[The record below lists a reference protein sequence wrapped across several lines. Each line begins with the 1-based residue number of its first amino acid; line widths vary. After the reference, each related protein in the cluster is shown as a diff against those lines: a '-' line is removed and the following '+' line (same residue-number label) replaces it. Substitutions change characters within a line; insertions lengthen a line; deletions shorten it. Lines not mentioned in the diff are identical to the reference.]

1 MSKNKTKLNLN
12 RRNFLTGTA
21 ALAGVA
27 ATASVVPISIANA
40 NHSPLN
46 ENTKGLP
53 DFINWKDRSAL
64 IVHSNKGIETH
75 RSAIGESLITPNR
88 NVYIRNNMPTMT
100 DDQIGNRKNWKVSI
114 EGVKN
119 PKTFTLAQ
127 LQKLGHT
134 TMATILQCSGNGR
147 GFFKHKPRGSQW
159 KTGAAACIF
168 WTGVPMK
175 TVVDACGGI
184 SGDSVYMTSE
194 GVDHVPTGLDPK
206 KAMIAR
212 SVPKKVYKD
221 AMLAWEMNGVP
232 VPNAHGGPLR
242 MITPGYFGINNVKHL
257 GKVAF
262 TSQES
267 SVKYMKKSYRISPIG
282 KKGSQYPSCW
292 EMPVKSWITRPTDET
307 GTVKAGKVQIVG
319 VAMGGTRKVKSV
331 KVSIDGGSSWKKAKF
346 IGPDLGKY
354 AWRQFVFETTL
365 SSGKY
370 NIASLASNG
379 KDKQPELRMENRR
392 GYAHNGWK
400 DHSVNIT
407 VV

>member
-21 ALAGVA
+21 ALAGAA
-27 ATASVVPISIANA
+27 ATASFVPISIANA

-53 DFINWKDRSAL
+53 DFISWKDRSAL

-319 VAMGGTRKVKSV
+319 VAMGGTKKVRSV
-331 KVSIDGGSSWKKAKF
+331 KVSVDGGNSWKKAKF
-346 IGPDLGKY
+346 IGPNLGKF
-354 AWRQFVFETTL
+354 AWRQFVLETTL
-365 SSGKY
+365 SSGTY

-379 KDKQPELRMENRR
+379 SDKQPELRMENRR

>member
-1 MSKNKTKLNLN
+1 MSKNKTKLNLK

-21 ALAGVA
+21 ALAGAA
-27 ATASVVPISIANA
+27 ATASFVPISIANA

-53 DFINWKDRSAL
+53 DFISWKDRSAL

-147 GFFKHKPRGSQW
+147 GFFEHKVRGSQW
-159 KTGAAACIF
+159 ETGAAACIF

-232 VPNAHGGPLR
+232 VPNSHGGPLR

-319 VAMGGTRKVKSV
+319 VAMGGTKKVRSV
-331 KVSIDGGSSWKKAKF
+331 KVSVDGGSSWKRAKF
-346 IGPDLGKY
+346 IGPNLGKF
-354 AWRQFVFETTL
+354 AWRQFVLETTL
-365 SSGKY
+365 SAGTY

-379 KDKQPELRMENRR
+379 SDKQPELRMENRR

>member
-1 MSKNKTKLNLN
+1 MSKNKTKLNVN

-46 ENTKGLP
+46 ENTKSLP
-53 DFINWKDRSAL
+53 DFISWKDRSAL

-331 KVSIDGGSSWKKAKF
+331 KVSVDGGSSWKKAKF

>member
-21 ALAGVA
+21 ALAGAA
-27 ATASVVPISIANA
+27 ATASFVPISIANA

-53 DFINWKDRSAL
+53 DFISWKDRSAL

-331 KVSIDGGSSWKKAKF
+331 KVSVDGGSSWKKAKF

-365 SSGKY
+365 TSGKY

>member
-331 KVSIDGGSSWKKAKF
+331 KVSVDGGSSWKKAKF

-365 SSGKY
+365 TSGKY

>member
-1 MSKNKTKLNLN
+1 MKKKLRKLNLS
-12 RRNFLTGTA
+12 RRNFLAGTA
-21 ALAGVA
+21 TLAGIA
-27 ATASVVPISIANA
+27 ATASVAPITIANA
-40 NHSPLN
+40 NHS
-46 ENTKGLP
+46 EGKKGLP
-53 DFINWKDRSAL
+53 GFIDWKDRDAL
-64 IVHSNKGIETH
+64 IVHSDKGIETH

-100 DDQIGNRKNWKVSI
+100 DTQIGDRKKWKVKI

-119 PKTFTLAQ
+119 PKTFTLAE

-147 GFFKHKPRGSQW
+147 GFFEHKPRGSQW

-168 WTGVPMK
+168 WTGVSMK

-184 SGDSVYMTSE
+184 NSDAVYMTSA
-194 GVDHVPTGLDPK
+194 GVDHEPTGLDPN
-206 KAMIAR
+206 KAMIER
-212 SVPKKVYKD
+212 SVPKKLFKD

-262 TSQES
+262 TNSES

-292 EMPVKSWITRPTDET
+292 EMPVKSWITRPTNET

-319 VAMGGTRKVKSV
+319 VAMGGTKKVRSV
-331 KVSIDGGSSWKKAKF
+331 KVSIDGGSSWKRAKF
-346 IGPDLGKY
+346 IGPDLGKF
-354 AWRQFVFETTL
+354 AWRQFVLETTL
-365 SSGKY
+365 TAGKY

-379 KDKQPELRMENRR
+379 SDRQPELRMENRR
-392 GYAHNGWK
+392 GYAHNGWR
-400 DHSVNIT
+400 DHSVQIT

>member
-1 MSKNKTKLNLN
+1 MSKNKSKLNLK

-21 ALAGVA
+21 ALAGMA
-27 ATASVVPISIANA
+27 ATASVVPITIANA
-40 NHSPLN
+40 NHT
-46 ENTKGLP
+46 EGKKGLP
-53 DFINWKDRSAL
+53 DFISWKNRDAL
-64 IVHSNKGIETH
+64 IVHSDKGIETH
-75 RSAIGESLITPNR
+75 RSAIGESLITPNS
-88 NVYIRNNMPTMT
+88 NIYIRNNMPTMT
-100 DDQIGNRKNWKVSI
+100 DKQIGDRKKWKVSI

-119 PKTFTLAQ
+119 PKTFTLAE
-127 LQKLGHT
+127 LQKLGHA

-159 KTGAAACIF
+159 KTGAAACVF

-184 SGDSVYMTSE
+184 SGDAVFMTSA
-194 GVDHVPTGLDPK
+194 GVDHEPTGLDPK
-206 KAMIAR
+206 KAMIER

-232 VPNAHGGPLR
+232 LPNAHGGPLR
-242 MITPGYFGINNVKHL
+242 MVTPGYFGINNVKHL

-262 TSQES
+262 TASES

-292 EMPVKSWITRPTDET
+292 EMPVKSWITRPTNET
-307 GTVKAGKVQIVG
+307 GITKSGKVQIVG
-319 VAMGGTRKVKSV
+319 VAMGGTKKVRSV
-331 KVSIDGGSSWKKAKF
+331 KVSVDGGKSWKKAKF

-354 AWRQFVFETTL
+354 AWRQFVLETTL
-365 SSGKY
+365 SKGRY
-370 NIASLASNG
+370 TIASLASNG
-379 KDKQPELRMENRR
+379 GDKQPELRMENRR

-400 DHSVNIT
+400 DHSVDIT

>member
-1 MSKNKTKLNLN
+1 MSKNKNKLNLK

-21 ALAGVA
+21 ALAGAA
-27 ATASVVPISIANA
+27 ATASFVPISIANA

-53 DFINWKDRSAL
+53 DFISWKDRSAL

-100 DDQIGNRKNWKVSI
+100 DDQIGNRKNWKISI

-331 KVSIDGGSSWKKAKF
+331 KVSVDGGSSWKKAKF

-365 SSGKY
+365 TSGKY

>member
-1 MSKNKTKLNLN
+1 MSKTKTKLNLN

-21 ALAGVA
+21 ALAGAA
-27 ATASVVPISIANA
+27 ATASFVPISIANA

-53 DFINWKDRSAL
+53 DFIDWKDRSAL

-100 DDQIGNRKNWKVSI
+100 DEQIGNRKNWKVSI

-119 PKTFTLAQ
+119 PKTFTLAE

-331 KVSIDGGSSWKKAKF
+331 KVSVDGGSSWKKAKF